1 LLEFV
6 AIGPKPDQRWR
17 RPLPDGQVI
26 RLGRAPLK
34 GWSVPWDLRISRE
47 HVDLKRVGNR
57 LEVHCLDT
65 ARNPVYRLGEPR
77 REFTISAGED
87 FRIGGTTFRVDEV
100 EATTSPTSAADSPAS
115 ESKPAPTSDVEAL
128 KAQVAALQAQLAAQS
143 EARRR
148 EQQQQAQPDSEL
160 EQLRAQVHALKAQ
173 MESYRRPLDE
183 KDREIARLRVRLEAF
198 ESSPEKAVAEP
209 TRVEETPQASR
220 QAADDEA
227 PQTKQSAAAPKHSVS
242 QQARPEGSA
251 PDPLERKSTLFV
263 LKAQIEAQAAKMRKE
278 RGSAARDDQRDS
290 KQSDIEALRKLLET
304 RAQKKGR
311 HPSGR
316 PANSDSSLRESHIVA
331 LMALHEARATGKH
344 TTAHTD
350 DAEQEEPVVI
360 EAVVE
365 EENEGS
371 SALAEGHTLRD
382 RLFSALPTDVQS
394 LVRAAAAGAE
404 PDEYSKARIVAALNR
419 LIVRR
424 DFLVESELKDG
435 LAAVHPGL
443 AAAVNGRRFS
453 EVEIRRAARRKIS
466 EALGGGLPAAPSPGG
481 TAPVARLAAGQSF
494 GAVETLAGKAHA
506 ASFVAAEEAARETP
520 PLELARINAEALAK
534 LRESSAA
541 FQAACEQLCR

>member
-65 ARNPVYRLGEPR
+65 ARNPVYRLGEPQ
-77 REFTISAGED
+77 REFSISAGED

-100 EATTSPTSAADSPAS
+100 EATTSPTSVDDSPAS
-115 ESKPAPTSDVEAL
+115 ESKSMPTSDVEAL

-143 EARRR
+143 EVRRR
-148 EQQQQAQPDSEL
+148 EQQQPQPDSEL
-160 EQLRAQVHALKAQ
+160 EQLRAQVQALKSQ

-183 KDREIARLRVRLEAF
+183 KDREIARLRTRLEAF
-198 ESSPEKAVAEP
+198 ESSAEKSVAEP
-209 TRVEETPQASR
+209 ARVEETQQPSR

-227 PQTKQSAAAPKHSVS
+227 PQTKQSVADKQSDTKSAS
-242 QQARPEGSA
+242 QRPRSA
-251 PDPLERKSTLFV
+251 PSQTDPSERKSTLFV

-278 RGSAARDDQRDS
+278 KGSAAGDDQRDS
-290 KQSDIEALRKLLET
+290 KQSDIEALKKLLEI

-331 LMALHEARATGKH
+331 LMALHEARVTGKH
-344 TTAHTD
+344 QTARED
-350 DAEQEEPVVI
+350 DAEQEEPLVM
-360 EAVVE
+360 EAVDE
-365 EENEGS
+365 EENKGS
-371 SALAEGHTLRD
+371 SALAEGRTLRD
-382 RLFSALPTDVQS
+382 RVFGALPSDIQS
-394 LVRAAAAGAE
+394 LVRAAADGAE
-404 PDEYSKARIVAALNR
+404 PDDYGKSRIVAALNR
-419 LIVRR
+419 LIVHR

-435 LAAVHPGL
+435 LAAVHPDVT
-443 AAAVNGRRFS
+443 AAVNGRRFS
-453 EVEIRRAARRKIS
+453 EVEIRHAARRKIS
-466 EALGGGLPAAPSPGG
+466 EALGGGLPAAPSPGS
-481 TAPVARLAAGQSF
+481 TAPVARLAA
-494 GAVETLAGKAHA
+494 
-506 ASFVAAEEAARETP
+506 
-520 PLELARINAEALAK
+520 
-534 LRESSAA
+534 
-541 FQAACEQLCR
+541 